1 MNNKLNRVYV
11 AIQPE
16 AGEEKFKQ
24 ALRLAAAGAELPVGK
39 YLHAVLKADHR
50 FSLALSQLK

>member
-16 AGEEKFKQ
+16 AGEKKFKK
-24 ALRLAAAGAELPVGK
+24 ALRLAAAGAELPIGK
-39 YLHAVLKADHR
+39 YLYQLLKSDYR
-50 FSLALSQLK
+50 FSAALRQLE